1 MARSLR
7 RSRRVVEAEHPV
19 TLGVPKSR
27 SVFVTQLRFMDRIHL
42 WMLAYGSFSSDLRG
56 EAQKILPDESDRDLV
71 GPPHK
76 VPILNSLYLNTTVLK
91 HYREIQRRSRSSS
104 WSCSPTDVSFDPT

>member
-7 RSRRVVEAEHPV
+7 RSRRVVEAEYPV
-19 TLGVPKSR
+19 ILGSQKSC
-27 SVFVTQLRFMDRIHL
+27 SVFVTKLRFMNRVQL

-76 VPILNSLYLNTTVLK
+76 VPILNVTLLK
-91 HYREIQRRSRSSS
+91 Y
-104 WSCSPTDVSFDPT
+104 CST